1 MDTSLIILGVALI
14 IVLYFVFYYMTARD
28 SLADR
33 LDLAQNQTAI
43 VADKLTKPDNGKY
56 SYEMWMYV
64 YGPKSISSDTYI
76 FSRDDDSSDTGA
88 IKKNIGIKL
97 KGNSPILQ
105 LEYTTQTS
113 SSTSATSAT
122 SATSPIYTSVS
133 TTITDNFPFQS
144 WVHLIVS
151 VENNFIDIY
160 MNGKLIKSIKDTLSK
175 PSSTKQVDF
184 GISQTHLAKFTR
196 VTTPTDPQTA
206 WGHYLDGNGENP
218 LKKFTG
224 DYNLALSFKK
234 GDDKSSAYKLNLLGE
249 Q

>member
-14 IVLYFVFYYMTARD
+14 IVLYYVFYFMMNRD

-33 LDLAQNQTAI
+33 LDLAQKQTAI

-76 FSRDDDSSDTGA
+76 FSRDDNSSASGA
-88 IKKNIGIKL
+88 VKKNIGIKL

-113 SSTSATSAT
+113 SST
-122 SATSPIYTSVS
+122 S

-160 MNGKLIKSIKDTLSK
+160 MNGKLIKSIKDTLNTPSNDK
-175 PSSTKQVDF
+175 PVEF
-184 GISQTHLAKFTR
+184 GISQTYLAKFTR

-218 LKKFTG
+218 LKKFAG
-224 DYNLALSFKK
+224 DYNLALYFKK

>member
-76 FSRDDDSSDTGA
+76 FSRDDDNSSPET

-105 LEYTTQTS
+105 LEYTTKTS
-113 SSTSATSAT
+113 SSTSS
-122 SATSPIYTSVS
+122 SSIYTSVS

-160 MNGKLIKSIKDTLSK
+160 MNGKLIKSIKDTLSI
-175 PSSTKQVDF
+175 PSSSKPVEF

-218 LKKFTG
+218 LKKFAG

>member
-14 IVLYFVFYYMTARD
+14 IVLYYVFYFMMNRD

-33 LDLAQNQTAI
+33 LDLAQKQTEI

-76 FSRDDDSSDTGA
+76 FSRDDNSSASGA
-88 IKKNIGIKL
+88 VKKNIGIKL

-105 LEYTTQTS
+105 LEYTTQTG
-113 SSTSATSAT
+113 SST
-122 SATSPIYTSVS
+122 S

-151 VENNFIDIY
+151 VENSFIDIY
-160 MNGKLIKSIKDTLSK
+160 MNGKLIKSIKDTLNTPSNDK
-175 PSSTKQVDF
+175 PVEF
-184 GISQTHLAKFTR
+184 GISQTYLAKFTR

-218 LKKFTG
+218 LKKFAG